1 MKLYLLT
8 FLTIFLTTLLNAAGV
23 NEQNQKIEIKAVRCN
38 EPIKI
43 DGQLTEAVWQN
54 GYCIENFVQRDPV
67 EGGKPTERTEVRIV
81 YDDDALYV
89 GAHLYDTS
97 PDSIAAK
104 LGRKDADIKSDLFG
118 IFIDPYHDK
127 RSGYYFG
134 LSAGGTLLDGVLMN
148 DDWDDSS
155 WDGVWEGEARIDDQG
170 WIAEMRIPFSQLRF
184 KKKESYVWGV
194 NLRRDISRRNEY
206 IYLVFTPKDGSGFV
220 SRFPNLVGIE
230 NINPDNSIEALPYV
244 RAKGEYTH
252 PDENDPF
259 NDGSRYLPGLG
270 VDFKYGISSN
280 LTLNATIN
288 PDFGQVEV
296 DPAVVNLSDVE
307 SYFDEKRPF
316 FLEGASIFEFGY
328 GGSRSHWSFNWSSPT
343 FFYSRRIG
351 RAPQGTGNLDYDY
364 IDAPEGT
371 TILGAAKLSGKL
383 ADNWNIGAIHAV
395 TAREYADVEYENDR
409 SEKEIEPLTH
419 YSVIR
424 AQKEINEGYRGIG
437 IIATS
442 AIRDYKNDW
451 LKDYTNSKSLAFGLD
466 GWTFL
471 DNDRTWVVSS
481 WAGYSNVQGNKN
493 RIMDVQQSS
502 RHYYQRPD
510 AKYVSLDS
518 NATKI
523 QGFAGRILINKQ
535 KGNVFFNSALGVI
548 HPGFDVSD
556 VGFMWR
562 TNIINYHLGAGY
574 KWTKPNKICRYTE
587 LIGAVFNTWDFD
599 GYTTWSGFWSG
610 YYTEFANYYWFNIH
624 YAYNPETY
632 NNYRTRGG
640 PLTKNLPGNQ
650 VDMYLGSDSR
660 KPIVFEIGGYNYVH
674 TNGTYDREVEFEIEW
689 KPMDNINFSFNPGYS
704 WSNTETQWIDVF
716 DDETANETFD
726 KRYVFASLDY
736 KQIAASIRL
745 NWTFNPKL
753 SLQLYMQPLIA
764 SADFSEYKYLDR
776 PKTYD
781 FTEFEDINYNPDSDQ
796 YKADADGD
804 GPAPQL
810 SWDKPDFTSKSLRGN
825 VVLRWE
831 YLPGSVAYLVW
842 TQSRYN
848 DEENG
853 NFNFGKSV
861 DQLIDTR
868 SDNIFMIKLTYWLN
882 I

>member
-1 MKLYLLT
+1 MKLYILSFFVLI
-8 FLTIFLTTLLNAAGV
+8 LVTLASALGLN
-23 NEQNQKIEIKAVRCN
+23 EENQKIEVKAIRCS

-43 DGQLTEAVWQN
+43 DGQLTEKVWQN
-54 GYCIENFVQRDPV
+54 GSYLEKFVTREPL
-67 EGGKPTERTEVRIV
+67 EGGKPSERTEVRLA
-81 YDDDALYV
+81 YDDEALYV
-89 GAHLYDTS
+89 GARLFDSS
-97 PDSIAAK
+97 PDSIIAQ
-104 LGRKDADIKSDLFG
+104 LGRKDANVDADLFG

-134 LSAGGTLLDGVLMN
+134 LSAGGTLLDGVMMN

-155 WDGVWEGEARIDDQG
+155 WDGVWDGEARIDEQG
-170 WIAEMRIPFSQLRF
+170 WVAEMRIPFSQLRF
-184 KKKESYVWGV
+184 KTKESYVWGV
-194 NLRRDISRRNEY
+194 NFRRDISRRNEY

-220 SRFPNLVGIE
+220 SRFPNLIGIE
-230 NINPDNSIEALPYV
+230 NIKSDKNIEALPYV
-244 RAKGEYTH
+244 RAKGEFTH
-252 PDENDPF
+252 PDSEDPF
-259 NDGSRYLPGLG
+259 NDGSTYLPGFG
-270 VDFKYGISSN
+270 VDLKYGISSN

-328 GGSRSHWSFNWSSPT
+328 GGSRSHWSFNWSNPT

-351 RAPQGTGNLDYDY
+351 RTPQGTDNLDYDY
-364 IDAPEGT
+364 ADAPEGT

-383 ADNWNIGAIHAV
+383 ADNWNLGAIHAV
-395 TAREYADVEYENDR
+395 TAREHADIMYEDEESR
-409 SEKEIEPLTH
+409 KEVEPLTH

-451 LKDYTNSKSLAFGLD
+451 LKDYTNSKSFAFGMD

-471 DNDRTWVVSS
+471 DKNRTWVVSS

-493 RIMDVQQSS
+493 RILDLQESS

-510 AKYVSLDS
+510 AEYVSLDS
-518 NATKI
+518 NATKV
-523 QGFAGRILINKQ
+523 QGFAGRILVNKQ

-548 HPGFDVSD
+548 DPGFDVSD

-574 KWTKPNKICRYTE
+574 KWTKPNKISRYTE

-599 GYTTWSGFWSG
+599 GNTTWSGFWSG
-610 YYTEFANYYWFNIH
+610 YYSQFANYYWFNIH
-624 YAYNPETY
+624 YSYNPETY
-632 NNYRTRGG
+632 NNNRTRGG
-640 PLTKNLPGNQ
+640 PLTKNLAGYQ

-660 KPIVFEIGGYNYVH
+660 KPIVFEVGGYNYVH
-674 TNGTYDREVEFEIEW
+674 TNDDYDREVEFEIEW
-689 KPMDNINFSFNPGYS
+689 KPMDNINFSINPEYS
-704 WSNTETQWIDVF
+704 WSNTHTQWIDVF
-716 DDETANETFD
+716 DDATATETFN

-736 KQIAASIRL
+736 KELAASIRL
-745 NWTFNPKL
+745 NWTFTPKL
-753 SLQLYMQPLIA
+753 SLQLFMQPLIA
-764 SADFSEYKYLDR
+764 SADFSHYKSLDR
-776 PKTYD
+776 PKSYE
-781 FTEFEDINYNPDSDQ
+781 FTEFEDINYNSDSDQ
-796 YKADADGD
+796 YEADADADG
-804 GPAPQL
+804 PAPLL

-825 VVLRWE
+825 IVLRWE
-831 YLPGSVAYLVW
+831 YLPGSVAYFVW

-848 DEENG
+848 DEDNG

-861 DQLIDTR
+861 DKLIDTR